1 MQRRPSVLI
10 IESRHSTR
18 TLLEMTLS
26 HAGLRVYSAV
36 SLDSALLQLRVLEP
50 DLILVGFD
58 HAGPA
63 ESSAA
68 VQIRA
73 LSASPLLALA
83 DESGALPGPEYA
95 DTVPYPLNAGQLCK
109 KIACLLGC

>member
-83 DESGALPGPEYA
+83 DETGMVTER
-95 DTVPYPLNAGQLCK
+95 QLTASAAK
-109 KIACLLGC
+109 GDKS

>member
-18 TLLEMTLS
+18 TLLEMALS
-26 HAGLRVYSAV
+26 HAGMRVSSATT
-36 SLDSALLQLRVLEP
+36 LNSALLQLRVLEP
-50 DLILVGFD
+50 DLIIVGFD
-58 HAGPA
+58 HSGI
-63 ESSAA
+63 EENQAA
-68 VQIRA
+68 RQIRI
-73 LSASPLLALA
+73 LSKAPLLALA